1 MRFVLGALA
10 IGFGVYYLFTS
21 RSAAAGGAEFH
32 RKLHRVA
39 PWLYPK
45 PLRMALSERNWRPLA
60 FVAAMGL
67 IVVGILFIVVTPR

>member
-10 IGFGVYYLFTS
+10 IGFGVYYLFTF

-39 PWLYPK
+39 PWLY
-45 PLRMALSERNWRPLA
+45 RC
-60 FVAAMGL
+60 L
-67 IVVGILFIVVTPR
+67 ISIRSRCA